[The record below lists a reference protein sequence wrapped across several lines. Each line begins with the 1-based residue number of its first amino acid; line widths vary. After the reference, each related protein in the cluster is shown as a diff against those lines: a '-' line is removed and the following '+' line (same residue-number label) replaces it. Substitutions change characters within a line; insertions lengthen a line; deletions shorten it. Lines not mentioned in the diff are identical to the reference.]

1 MALGRH
7 RRPWW
12 CCCPRAPFGGGA
24 REREFIPGR
33 ASFPSPRGETLA
45 RLVEVYEEQP
55 IEIIKLMSAN
65 AIERV
70 RTAALRAFAD
80 AFVLHKGKDNG

>member
-1 MALGRH
+1 MAYAL
-7 RRPWW
+7 
-12 CCCPRAPFGGGA
+12 AP
-24 REREFIPGR
+24 P
-33 ASFPSPRGETLA
+33 PRGETLA

-55 IEIIKLMSAN
+55 IEIIKLMSTN